1 VIEFA
6 VAILNGSGSKMK
18 IGVLGGTFDPIHLG
32 HLIVAEE
39 ARAKINLTQT
49 LFVPAG
55 QPWLKTN
62 NVISPAEHRVEM
74 IRLAIADKPYFKLST
89 MEIERPGPTYTVDT
103 IAALKGQLGPDA
115 ELFFILGWDNLIQ
128 LPQWREPS
136 RLIKMCHLV
145 AVPRVGCPTP
155 DLTSLEAAIPGLS
168 PSVILLDEPWIDINA
183 SEIRQRVG
191 QGLSISH
198 LVPEPV
204 ERYIKQHKLYVTR

>member
-1 VIEFA
+1 
-6 VAILNGSGSKMK
+6 MK

-39 ARAKINLTQT
+39 ARARLNLTQT

-103 IAALKGQLGPDA
+103 IAALKGQLGPGA
-115 ELFFILGWDNLIQ
+115 ELYFILGWDNLIQ

-145 AVPRVGCPTP
+145 AIPRVGYPTP
-155 DLTSLEAAIPGLS
+155 ALDSLETAIPGLS
-168 PSVILLDEPWIDINA
+168 QSVTLLDKPWIDINA
-183 SEIRQRVG
+183 SVIRQRVAH
-191 QGLSISH
+191 GLSISH

-204 ERYIKQHKLYVTR
+204 ERYIKKHRLYVTG

>member
-1 VIEFA
+1 
-6 VAILNGSGSKMK
+6 MK

-39 ARAKINLTQT
+39 ARARLNLPQT

-103 IAALKGQLGPDA
+103 IAALKGQLSPGD

-136 RLIKMCHLV
+136 RLIKMCRLV
-145 AVPRVGCPTP
+145 AIPRVGYPTP
-155 DLTSLEAAIPGLS
+155 ELTSLEAAIPGLS
-168 PSVILLDEPWIDINA
+168 QRVILLDSPRVDINA
-183 SEIRQRVG
+183 SEIRQRVA
-191 QGLSISH
+191 QGLSIHH

-204 ERYIKQHKLYVTR
+204 ERYIKQHKLYVTRQTT